1 MKRKHPKNRREKETR
16 GKDSP
21 KEAGHKEESEPL
33 KTQLSTSHMKHIN

>member
-1 MKRKHPKNRREKETR
+1 MKRKHPRKGERKETR
-16 GKDSP
+16 DKDSP